1 MNHLEQLVSEWYEYR
16 GYFVRRNARV
26 ARRPAGGHEGELDVV
41 ALHPE
46 KKHLV
51 HIETSMDAL
60 SWERREE
67 RFKKKFEVGRKCI
80 PKLFSGM
87 SVPSD
92 VEQIALLGYGGKGGR
107 TLLAGAKIL
116 LVPELLEQIL
126 RELGTKS
133 MHSEAVPEQFFL
145 LRTLHFVAQHR
156 GFLAESLSPR
166 SRSNT
171 QLNRTRATTARAG

>member
-16 GYFVRRNARV
+16 GYFVRRNVRV
-26 ARRPAGGHEGELDVV
+26 SKRPAGGYEGELDVV

-60 SWERREE
+60 SWERRED
-67 RFKKKFEVGRKCI
+67 RFKKKFEIGRKFV

-87 SVPSD
+87 SIPPA
-92 VEQIALLGYGGKGGR
+92 VEQIVLLGYGGKGGR
-107 TLLAGAKIL
+107 TSLAGGRIL
-116 LVPELLEQIL
+116 LIAELLGEIL
-126 RELGTKS
+126 RELATKS
-133 MHSEAVPEQFFL
+133 MHSEAVPEQFSL

-156 GFLAESLSPR
+156 DFLREPLFAGS
-166 SRSNT
+166 
-171 QLNRTRATTARAG
+171 RTRAANAALAS